1 MRRAALLAL
10 LAVAVLSPGPAAA
23 QCAMCKAALTNSP
36 EGQAMVE
43 EFNKAIL
50 LMIFAPYAVFGTVG
64 AVLLRKRIR
73 AALERARARWRGLE
87 PAASDPFPD
96 DIRLH

>member
-1 MRRAALLAL
+1 
-10 LAVAVLSPGPAAA
+10 
-23 QCAMCKAALTNSP
+23 MCKTALTNSP

-50 LMIFAPYAVFGTVG
+50 LMIFAPYAVFGSVG

-73 AALERARARWRGLE
+73 AAFDRARARMGRRTSL
-87 PAASDPFPD
+87 PSAAPASD
-96 DIRLH
+96 LQVH